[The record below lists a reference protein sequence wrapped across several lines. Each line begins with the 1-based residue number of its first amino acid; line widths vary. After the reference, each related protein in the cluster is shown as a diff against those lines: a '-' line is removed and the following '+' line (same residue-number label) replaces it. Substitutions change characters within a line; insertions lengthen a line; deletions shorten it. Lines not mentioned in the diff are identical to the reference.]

1 MTFVVSR
8 RITVW
13 TYLYKISNFKMIALT
28 TNIILQYLAETIQ
41 IQLLK
46 VTKIDL
52 NKKKSHISMSSYLDE
67 KTRHAVYVNTEY
79 VN

>member
-28 TNIILQYLAETIQ
+28 TNIILQCLAETIQ

>member
-13 TYLYKISNFKMIALT
+13 TYLYKISNFKMITLT

-67 KTRHAVYVNTEY
+67 KIRHAVYVNTEY